1 MQEQCGKER
10 STRKQKCLRQAP
22 FSTYSSF
29 LTNKQGGRNHS
40 GVDQSKIIIKP
51 PTLIHLKVT
60 QSKKKNMC
68 HSSSEKRNIKKEG
81 QPNVTNITV

>member
-1 MQEQCGKER
+1 MKKSFELGLRIMQEQCGKER

-22 FSTYSSF
+22 FSTCSLF

-40 GVDQSKIIIKP
+40 GVNQSKIIIKP

-60 QSKKKNMC
+60 QGNKKNVI
-68 HSSSEKRNIKKEG
+68 HPVTKE
-81 QPNVTNITV
+81 I